1 VSVAQDRQDL
11 KVENLGMIYQVPNGA
26 EVEALQ
32 DVSFT
37 LEEGRILTLLGPSG
51 CGKTTL
57 LNILAG
63 FLAPTSGTVALGS
76 DRITGPGRE
85 RGMVFQQGA
94 LFEWLSVNE
103 NIGFGKSTQYSR
115 STRLRRFFRSPG
127 SLAGGLAAA
136 ATLALLV
143 AIMWIIAGWLPL
155 GGVDDDGNA
164 TGLDGP
170 SGLVVQVKSDFIFP
184 VSLSFGTDAAD
195 AAQVQAQHT
204 RIDGQLNRAAED
216 LLSLNKEIQGGTA
229 EGDPADLAED
239 VADLREDLLTAQDR
253 LADARAEV
261 EALGEKPNTDYAF
274 FWQYATSAEDG
285 EQAALKQVI
294 VGTILGIPVLLLTLF
309 SIVALILSLFLTRSR
324 PEVLKRFLFF
334 VGAAVLA
341 WIIASL
347 APDSDIASWITV
359 PLTRVARWVRFVAI
373 IGAIGA
379 SIAWL
384 FAPVL
389 NGWLRGSPE
398 EKATLDSTEELL
410 SIVGLEG
417 FGDKAVY
424 ELSGGMQQRVALAR
438 TLANDPEVVLMD
450 EPLGALDALTRE
462 KMQGLILDIWDKTGK
477 TIVLVTHSVE
487 EALYLGDQ
495 LFVMAPRPGRIER
508 VYDLPF
514 AKRGLTEDARELK
527 NSPEFVQK
535 REEILSIIW
544 EMEEEIMGRE
554 G

>member
-1 VSVAQDRQDL
+1 MAQDL
-11 KVENLGMIYQVPNGA
+11 EVNNLGMIYQVPNGT
-26 EVEALQ
+26 EVEALK

-63 FLAPTSGTVALGS
+63 FLASTSGSVRLGGEP
-76 DRITGPGRE
+76 ITGPGRE

-103 NIGFGKSTQYSR
+103 NIGFGKSTEYNR
-115 STRLRRFFRSPG
+115 ATRFRRFLRSPG
-127 SLAGGLAAA
+127 SLAGGLATAA
-136 ATLALLV
+136 ALALLV
-143 AIMWIIAGWLPL
+143 GILWIVVGWIPM
-155 GGVDDDGNA
+155 GGALNS
-164 TGLDGP
+164 P
-170 SGLVVQVKSDFIFP
+170 SGLVVQAKSDFTFP
-184 VSLSFGTDAAD
+184 VSVSFGTDAA
-195 AAQVQAQHT
+195 ANAEVQAGHT
-204 RIDGQLNRAAED
+204 RISDQLNRTANEIIDLNAQIQAGTADGDAAEV
-216 LLSLNKEIQGGTA
+216 A
-229 EGDPADLAED
+229 EE
-239 VADLREDLLTAQDR
+239 VADLTDDLDTSKTK
-253 LADARAEV
+253 LAAARAEV
-261 EALGEKPNTDYAF
+261 EALGQTPNTDYSF
-274 FWQYATSAEDG
+274 FWQYATSAEEG
-285 EQAALKQVI
+285 EEASRKQVI
-294 VGTILGIPVLLLTLF
+294 AGVLLGVPVLLLTLA
-309 SIVALILSLFLTRSR
+309 SAVALILSLFLKRDR
-324 PEVLKRFLFF
+324 ADLLRRVLLL
-334 VGAAVLA
+334 VAITIVAWLA
-341 WIIASL
+341 ASL
-347 APDSDIASWITV
+347 LPGSDLASWISV
-359 PLTRVARWVRFVAI
+359 PLARVARVARFVAL
-373 IGAIGA
+373 IGALGA
-379 SIAWL
+379 GIAWL
-384 FAPVL
+384 LGPTL
-389 NGWLRGSPE
+389 NGWLHG
-398 EKATLDSTEELL
+398 STEESATSERVEELL
-410 SIVGLEG
+410 NIVGLDG

-527 NSPEFVQK
+527 NSPEFVEK

-544 EMEEEIMGRE
+544 EMEEEIMGHE
-554 G
+554 GPAL